1 MVRLNRS
8 KALKNPVL
16 YTTNFLAKICYNW
29 PYTYPEGKKTSE
41 QLYKAI
47 FNIICDFQEIWERS
61 IFLTKLGDFGK
72 IEPYFVTPRNFDND
86 HAINLKIC
94 VQTSVVDEI

>member
-1 MVRLNRS
+1 MIRRNRS
-8 KALKNPVL
+8 KAHKNPVL
-16 YTTNFLAKICYNW
+16 YTANFQAKIRYNW
-29 PYTYPEGKKTSE
+29 PYRYPEGRRTPE

-47 FNIICDFQEIWERS
+47 FNTICDFQEIWERS

-86 HAINLKIC
+86 HAMNLKIC
-94 VQTSVVDEI
+94 VQIPVVDEI